1 MTPRK
6 RGPRAEAISQFLALM
21 PVITAKL
28 AAGRKRRAL
37 YDEHRQALGIS
48 YAQFTRYVARH
59 ITGTAKQPPR
69 AEDRHSK
76 GSPRPQAPHSSG
88 PIATPAAAQKTFAF
102 DPTRALRPGRDQEL
116 I

>member
-1 MTPRK
+1 MTPKK

-21 PVITAKL
+21 PVIATKL
-28 AAGRKRRAL
+28 AAGSKRRTL
-37 YDEHRQALGIS
+37 YEEHRQALDIS

-59 ITGTAKQPPR
+59 ITGTAKPR
-69 AEDRHSK
+69 GNDTPA
-76 GSPRPQAPHSSG
+76 GSPRPQAPHSAG
-88 PIATPAAAQKTFAF
+88 PIYTPAAARKTFAF